1 MDTWNIIREALPYL
15 SQGLYMTIVI
25 SIISNVIALFI
36 GLAAGFMRMS
46 KNSVLRFIAASYV
59 NVIRG
64 TPLLIQILFIYFA
77 IPSVFDMKLS
87 AFTAGI
93 IAISLNIG
101 AYMTEI
107 FRGGI
112 QSIDKGQ
119 MEAGRSLGFSYGRTM
134 ALIILPQAVRRM
146 IPAFVNQ
153 FTHAIKDT
161 SMLSVIGVAELTMEG
176 QSIYAM
182 NFRAF
187 EILTV
192 VGVFYFILIYA
203 VSFMS
208 TRLERRFSVS

>member
-1 MDTWNIIREALPYL
+1 MDTWNVIREALPYL
-15 SQGLYMTIVI
+15 SHGLYMTVVI

-64 TPLLIQILFIYFA
+64 TPLLIQILFIFFA
-77 IPSVFDMKLS
+77 IPSVLDIKLS

-187 EILTV
+187 EILSV

-203 VSFMS
+203 VSFIS
-208 TRLERRFSVS
+208 NRLERRFNVS